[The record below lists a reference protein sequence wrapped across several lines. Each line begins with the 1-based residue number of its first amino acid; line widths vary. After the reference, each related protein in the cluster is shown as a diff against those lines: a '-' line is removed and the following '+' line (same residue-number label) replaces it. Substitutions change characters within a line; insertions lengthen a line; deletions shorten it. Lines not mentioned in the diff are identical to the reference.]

1 MTLCIQDEVCNRQ
14 LVPFVQSCSVPQCE
28 ERLCR
33 LAARRFYS
41 NLPENMAEM
50 LVFCQCEPDD
60 KDCQNFQT
68 MLNSNSCKQ
77 DQIPQWNCL
86 EMLDNCTEEK
96 ICRKTFEAFLSKCF
110 GPDDVSF
117 TGHSST
123 DLLHVMDLDF
133 FVSGNKECR
142 LAFVATMGTI
152 LQSPCT
158 CHGLDHHHLYRCNV
172 LRQAIHNRSY
182 FRPQGPKR
190 NISST
195 KSKENTLQQ
204 ERSWLKDAE
213 IQHKSQKVLQK
224 EDFRGIFQKWQER
237 RERCIAVKGDYFED
251 GGISGAVVEDGGI
264 SGAVV
269 EDGGISG
276 EVVEDGGISGEVV
289 EDGGN
294 SGGVV
299 EDGGNSGAVVE
310 DGGNSGEV
318 VEDEGISG
326 GMVQDGG
333 ISGAV
338 VEDGGISGAVVED
351 EGISG
356 EVVEDG
362 GISGGVVDDGAK
374 SGGVV
379 EDGAKSGG
387 VVEDGG
393 ISGGMVEDGGIS
405 GGMVED
411 GGISG
416 RVDVNKVLYFWINV
430 ATGDLH

>member
-1 MTLCIQDEVCNRQ
+1 MRTAVILGICLVLPSVCTTISSRCLSLLQPCISADLCRREQTLLRNVCGSEDCQVQSSEDCNVTIKAVLAHSRECMCTDENPCNILQLLASICYSYSDVEPRREPDKSRSATRHAGRHATGPRSDHHQPSSPVLGNNLKEEWKESSLLSYAPAANVSCVQEMTLCIQDEVCNRQ

-204 ERSWLKDAE
+204 ERSWLKDHLLY
-213 IQHKSQKVLQK
+213 IVVCVCVVVVVVVV
-224 EDFRGIFQKWQER
+224 I
-237 RERCIAVKGDYFED
+237 IAVIIATVKHKLGKKRRLPKNPDSRFHPP
-251 GGISGAVVEDGGI
+251 
-264 SGAVV
+264 
-269 EDGGISG
+269 
-276 EVVEDGGISGEVV
+276 
-289 EDGGN
+289 
-294 SGGVV
+294 
-299 EDGGNSGAVVE
+299 
-310 DGGNSGEV
+310 
-318 VEDEGISG
+318 
-326 GMVQDGG
+326 
-333 ISGAV
+333 
-338 VEDGGISGAVVED
+338 
-351 EGISG
+351 
-356 EVVEDG
+356 
-362 GISGGVVDDGAK
+362 DDSSK
-374 SGGVV
+374 SLV
-379 EDGAKSGG
+379 K
-387 VVEDGG
+387 
-393 ISGGMVEDGGIS
+393 
-405 GGMVED
+405 
-411 GGISG
+411 
-416 RVDVNKVLYFWINV
+416 
-430 ATGDLH
+430 